1 MEAFILEVVKFAPAV
16 AILLYLNWRQ
26 DNRNEKLV
34 NAIIEC
40 YKDCEDRIEDD
51 HETENSPTPTYY
63 P

>member
-1 MEAFILEVVKFAPAV
+1 MEEFLFTVIEFAPAV

-40 YKDCEDRIEDD
+40 YKDCEDRIDDD
-51 HETENSPTPTYY
+51 HEIEEATTRTYY

>member
-1 MEAFILEVVKFAPAV
+1 MEEFILNVIEFAPAV

-34 NAIIEC
+34 NAIIDC
-40 YKDCEDRIEDD
+40 YKDCEDRIDDD
-51 HETENSPTPTYY
+51 HEIEEDSRTHY

>member
-1 MEAFILEVVKFAPAV
+1 MEEFIFTALEFAPAV

-26 DNRNEKLV
+26 DQRNEKLV

-51 HETENSPTPTYY
+51 HDNDNLPSPTYY